1 MLSEKNYLMN
11 MPGILFIHLLEPVKK
26 KKKKMKTHELL
37 SCVPQK
43 QCANDTFCRCVWG
56 HEVGRGDP

>member
-11 MPGILFIHLLEPVKK
+11 IPGILFIHLLELVK
-26 KKKKMKTHELL
+26 KKKKMKTHKLL

-43 QCANDTFCRCVWG
+43 QCANDTFCRCVWV
-56 HEVGRGDP
+56 HEVACGDP